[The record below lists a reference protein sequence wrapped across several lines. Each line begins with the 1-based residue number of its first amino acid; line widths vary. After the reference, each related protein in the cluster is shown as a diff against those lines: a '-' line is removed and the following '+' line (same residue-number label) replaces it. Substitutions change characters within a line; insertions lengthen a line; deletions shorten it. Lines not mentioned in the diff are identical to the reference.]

1 MTTKKT
7 GRLYIIG
14 AGFAGQTLAREL
26 KTKVIFGEAV
36 AFLDDDPEKI
46 GRRIEEIPVLGP
58 IRDVARLLRMNPAG
72 QAIIAIPGASRE
84 YLKELYGILKRA
96 GFEKIRILPGI
107 SQIVQ
112 GDAHLIQTRNIDPQ
126 DLLGRTP
133 AAINLKQ
140 SLAYLRDKR
149 VLVTGAGGSI
159 GSELCRQLLSGGASR
174 LYLFGHGE
182 NSIYQIDRE
191 LRLLQEEGVGE
202 KAALVPIIGDLKD
215 AGYMDYIM
223 KKLRL
228 DVVFHTAA
236 YKHVPMTE
244 ENPVAAI
251 ENNVLGT
258 ENLIR
263 SARNCGVKRFVH
275 ITTDKAV
282 EPVSI
287 YGASKYI
294 CEKLVLEEARRMAA
308 SGASAGDLSFM
319 VVRFGNV
326 LGSRGSIVPLFQRQI
341 EKGGPVTV
349 THPDMRRWFMT
360 IPEACSLVLKAG
372 GVGENGSLYLLDM
385 GEPIRIRDMAEQ
397 MIRFYGFEPEEDIK
411 IEYVGLR
418 PGERLGEKLWAE
430 DESPAATAY
439 SRILKVERPKQGGT
453 LPEGLSDGDSAGIY
467 ELIDK
472 LRPICRY
479 DPARKDHYRNAGL
492 LKSLLTAAIPSLREP
507 ETPPRDV
514 PAAGNNAPAETAEPE
529 SFPEKQR
536 PAHLRNSAA
545 AFRRQKT
552 LDAGEAGM
560 RNPAVLT

>member
-1 MTTKKT
+1 MITKKT

-26 KTKVIFGEAV
+26 KTKAIFGEVV

-46 GRRIEEIPVLGP
+46 GRQIEGVPVLGP
-58 IRDVARLLRMNPAG
+58 IRDVARLLRMNPAD
-72 QAIIAIPGASRE
+72 QAIIAIPSASRE

-107 SQIVQ
+107 SQIIQ

-140 SLAYLRDKR
+140 SLAYLRGKR
-149 VLVTGAGGSI
+149 VLITGAGGSI

-202 KAALVPIIGDLKD
+202 KAVLVPIIGDLKD
-215 AGYMDYIM
+215 ADYMNYILE
-223 KKLRL
+223 KLRL

-236 YKHVPMTE
+236 YKHVPMME

-263 SARNCGVKRFVH
+263 AARNHGVKRFVH

-287 YGASKYI
+287 YGASKYL
-294 CEKLVLEEARRMAA
+294 CERLVLEEAQKMAE
-308 SGASAGDLSFM
+308 AGDGDSSFM

-349 THPDMRRWFMT
+349 THPDMRRRFMT
-360 IPEACSLVLKAG
+360 RPEACSLVLKAG
-372 GVGENGSLYLLDM
+372 GVGENGTLYLLDM

-397 MIRFYGFEPEEDIK
+397 MIRFYGFEPEEDIR

-418 PGERLGEKLWAE
+418 PGERLGEKLWAD
-430 DESPAATAY
+430 DENPVTTAY
-439 SRILKVERPKQGGT
+439 SRILKVESKKGRPGT
-453 LPEGLSDGDSAGIY
+453 AIRD
-467 ELIDK
+467 LIDR
-472 LRPICRY
+472 LRPICSF
-479 DPARKDHYRNAGL
+479 DPAHKACYRDSAL
-492 LKSLLTAAIPSLREP
+492 LKKLLAEAIPSLREP
-507 ETPPRDV
+507 EKTPADSPVDS
-514 PAAGNNAPAETAEPE
+514 PAERRNPAPAPGDSGE
-529 SFPEKQR
+529 SR
-536 PAHLRNSAA
+536 AGHSINWSSAT
-545 AFRRQKT
+545 AFRRDKGRIPQSAAKIPY
-552 LDAGEAGM
+552 
-560 RNPAVLT
+560 RR

>member
-1 MTTKKT
+1 MTSKKS

-26 KTKVIFGEAV
+26 INKAIFGEVV
-36 AFLDDDPEKI
+36 AFLDDDPEKT
-46 GRRIEEIPVLGP
+46 GRRIEGVPVLGP
-58 IRDVARLLRMNPAG
+58 IRDVARLLRMNPAD
-72 QAIIAIPGASRE
+72 QAIIAIPSASRE

-96 GFEKIRILPGI
+96 GFETIRILPGI

-112 GDAHLIQTRNIDPQ
+112 GDAHLIQTRDIDPQ

-140 SLAYLRDKR
+140 SLAYLRGKR
-149 VLVTGAGGSI
+149 VLITGAGGSI

-202 KAALVPIIGDLKD
+202 KAVLVPIIGDLKD

-223 KKLRL
+223 EKLRL
-228 DVVFHTAA
+228 DVVFHAAA
-236 YKHVPMTE
+236 YKHVPMME
-244 ENPVAAI
+244 ENPVAAV

-263 SARNCGVKRFVH
+263 AARKRGVKRFVH

-282 EPVSI
+282 KPVSI
-287 YGASKYI
+287 YGASKYL
-294 CEKLVLEEARRMAA
+294 CEKLVLDEARKMGEAGEAA
-308 SGASAGDLSFM
+308 GESSFM

-341 EKGGPVTV
+341 EKGGPLTV

-372 GVGENGSLYLLDM
+372 GVGENGALYLLDM

-397 MIRFYGFEPEEDIK
+397 MIRFYGFEPGEDIR

-418 PGERLGEKLWAE
+418 PGERLEEKLRAE
-430 DESPAATAY
+430 NENPVATAY
-439 SRILKVERPKQGGT
+439 SRILKVERAKNGT
-453 LPEGLSDGDSAGIY
+453 GADGETGPSIGPSIGSSPGPSPDIRA
-467 ELIDK
+467 LIDR
-472 LRPICRY
+472 LRPVCHL
-479 DPARKDHYRNAGL
+479 DPARKEQYRNADL
-492 LKSLLTAAIPSLREP
+492 LRKILAEAIPSLLEPPADGAREIPAPPGTTRLINWSSAAPRKRKPREP
-507 ETPPRDV
+507 RESGARR
-514 PAAGNNAPAETAEPE
+514 PAAKIPYGT
-529 SFPEKQR
+529 
-536 PAHLRNSAA
+536 
-545 AFRRQKT
+545 
-552 LDAGEAGM
+552 
-560 RNPAVLT
+560 